1 MNERELYQV
10 LIQTVYKEEAGGLS
24 YDALMRVNTE
34 SFVFSDKDKAMACYH
49 KELAQSLQMNL
60 FPGVE
65 IEVSIST
72 VDESE
77 E

>member
-1 MNERELYQV
+1 MSDRELYQV

-49 KELAQSLQMNL
+49 KELAQSSQLNL

-65 IEVSIST
+65 VEVLIST